1 MFKCHSNFIITISYG
16 TNACPKLVFTYLTL
30 LRPLSL
36 SIPKWN
42 NLSRYEFKVH
52 CIILGYI
59 NLRKVKWD
67 AKHEYDFVHNFKV
80 LQATF
85 KLLAVDKV

>member
-1 MFKCHSNFIITISYG
+1 MSQLSNYS
-16 TNACPKLVFTYLTL
+16 
-30 LRPLSL
+30 
-36 SIPKWN
+36 
-42 NLSRYEFKVH
+42 
-52 CIILGYI
+52 GYI

-85 KLLAVDKV
+85 KLLAVDKVIEPYHLVPNRTVPYAVTIRI

>member
-1 MFKCHSNFIITISYG
+1 MHPTLGKSFTAS
-16 TNACPKLVFTYLTL
+16 PQLKLYFE
-30 LRPLSL
+30 
-36 SIPKWN
+36 SIEPF
-42 NLSRYEFKVH
+42 S
-52 CIILGYI
+52 GYI

-85 KLLAVDKV
+85 KLLAVDKVRTVTLLIVIIRIHS